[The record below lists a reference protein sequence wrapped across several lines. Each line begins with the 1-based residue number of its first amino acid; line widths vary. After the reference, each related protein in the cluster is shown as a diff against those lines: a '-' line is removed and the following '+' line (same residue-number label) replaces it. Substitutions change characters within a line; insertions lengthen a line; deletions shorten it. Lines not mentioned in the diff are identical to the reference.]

1 MADSSRSSG
10 ARYGYEYWSVG
21 RFIESTDDAYAG
33 GNVTP
38 ISPHVAG
45 FVAEILVGDNE
56 YVRAG
61 QPLIRL
67 DDRDFRAAA
76 DRAAAIVEARKA
88 TLNSLERKQTLQQT
102 AIRQAKAD
110 LDAKTAQAAFA
121 KQDDQRYRDLA
132 QTAAG
137 SRQNAER
144 ALSLNLA
151 AEASVISS
159 EAGLDAAKQ
168 QLTVLDAEIAVAK
181 ADVTQAEADQHTAE
195 LNLGYTDIRSPIDG
209 YVGNRAAQVG
219 AYVAGG
225 AYLVTI
231 IPAHDL
237 WVDANFKE
245 SQLEHMIPGQAATV
259 VADVLPNHV
268 FRGHVLTVAPAT
280 GAVFSV
286 IPPENATGN
295 FTKIVQRVPVRIK
308 LDDDPMLRGLRP
320 GLSAN
325 VGVDTRSSSGGP
337 TMTAAAIPS
346 TAAPSAAASEASWV
360 WSLGPFVVMCVG
372 MFIALLDIQIVA
384 SSLQDI
390 GGGLS
395 AAQDQISWVQTA
407 YLIAEIIMIPLS
419 GWLTR
424 VFSTRWLF
432 TASSVGFTIASMLCG
447 LAWNIES
454 MIVFRALQ
462 GMLGASMIPIV
473 FTSTFHYFQG
483 PRRVYSAAV
492 VGAIASV
499 APTLGP
505 VIGGFITDT
514 LDWRWLFYAN
524 VAPGI
529 AISILVPLL
538 VKIDKPDLSLLK
550 GADYPGIILLAMAL
564 GTLEYVLEEG
574 SRWNWFDDATIRD
587 CAMIA
592 VVAGSLFVVR
602 SLTFARPVV
611 DLRALGNRNFT
622 LGCILS
628 FITGI
633 GIFSTIY
640 LTPLFLGYVRGFSAW
655 QTGMAVFSTGM
666 ASLVGV
672 PVYVMLAKRFDTRWL
687 MMIGLAS
694 FGLSMWSFSFITHE
708 WGAAELFL
716 PQILRGFPQVF
727 AVAPSVNLGLGS
739 LPPERLKYASGLFNM
754 MRNLGGAVGIA
765 VCGAVLNNR
774 TNFHFHAIASN
785 LTPANGAMTRL
796 VNEVAQRYAAIP
808 GSQQAGYQA
817 ALKQLWALAYREAS
831 TLAYADAF
839 LAIMVCFIFATM
851 LVPFLRNVGPAKVP
865 AQAAH

>member
-1 MADSSRSSG
+1 
-10 ARYGYEYWSVG
+10 
-21 RFIESTDDAYAG
+21 
-33 GNVTP
+33 
-38 ISPHVAG
+38 
-45 FVAEILVGDNE
+45 
-56 YVRAG
+56 
-61 QPLIRL
+61 
-67 DDRDFRAAA
+67 
-76 DRAAAIVEARKA
+76 
-88 TLNSLERKQTLQQT
+88 
-102 AIRQAKAD
+102 
-110 LDAKTAQAAFA
+110 
-121 KQDDQRYRDLA
+121 
-132 QTAAG
+132 
-137 SRQNAER
+137 
-144 ALSLNLA
+144 
-151 AEASVISS
+151 
-159 EAGLDAAKQ
+159 
-168 QLTVLDAEIAVAK
+168 
-181 ADVTQAEADQHTAE
+181 
-195 LNLGYTDIRSPIDG
+195 
-209 YVGNRAAQVG
+209 
-219 AYVAGG
+219 
-225 AYLVTI
+225 
-231 IPAHDL
+231 
-237 WVDANFKE
+237 
-245 SQLEHMIPGQAATV
+245 
-259 VADVLPNHV
+259 
-268 FRGHVLTVAPAT
+268 
-280 GAVFSV
+280 
-286 IPPENATGN
+286 
-295 FTKIVQRVPVRIK
+295 
-308 LDDDPMLRGLRP
+308 
-320 GLSAN
+320 
-325 VGVDTRSSSGGP
+325 
-337 TMTAAAIPS
+337 MTAAAIPA
-346 TAAPSAAASEASWV
+346 TVAPSAAAVSERSWV
-360 WSLGPFVVMCVG
+360 WSLGPFMVMCVG

-384 SSLQDI
+384 SSLQNI

-432 TASSVGFTIASMLCG
+432 TASSVGFTVASMLCG

-524 VAPGI
+524 VVPGI

-550 GADYPGIILLAMAL
+550 GADYPGIILLAMTL

-592 VVAGSLFVVR
+592 AIAGFLFVVR

-765 VCGAVLNNR
+765 VCGAILNNR

-785 LTPANGAMTRL
+785 LTPANGAMNQARGRGRSALCGDARKPASRT
-796 VNEVAQRYAAIP
+796 P
-808 GSQQAGYQA
+808 GGAQA
-817 ALKQLWALAYREAS
+817 ALGAHLPRGLDDGLRRRLSRHHGRLHLRHDAGAFPAQCRPRRRSRRRLRTSSTSLALRRREAASKGASGDAEAAGRLSRFLDPPSRRDARHRSSRMRSVALVARTWALASDRHPRAHRGLVHLLARAGEHDDAAVQHRVVVADVARPFEILLDDEDRHLALAAQMHKRAADVLDDRRLDALGRLVEDKEFGLRHQRAGDGELLLLAARKVAAAASQHVVEHGKERKDLVVDRPLGSRPRRVAGHEIFAHGEQREN
-831 TLAYADAF
+831 LAALRDIAKAGLGPQVGRHLRHVLVVPADRAGRRHVLPHDRAQERRLADAIAAKDGQNAPG
-839 LAIMVCFIFATM
+839 LRLDRHGSQRLRRAVEKID
-851 LVPFLRNVGPAKVP
+851 LVDGQHAFTAPDRLRRRAGRRSPGRACPRPAP
-865 AQAAH
+865 SPREGTSP

>member
-1 MADSSRSSG
+1 
-10 ARYGYEYWSVG
+10 
-21 RFIESTDDAYAG
+21 
-33 GNVTP
+33 
-38 ISPHVAG
+38 
-45 FVAEILVGDNE
+45 
-56 YVRAG
+56 
-61 QPLIRL
+61 
-67 DDRDFRAAA
+67 
-76 DRAAAIVEARKA
+76 
-88 TLNSLERKQTLQQT
+88 
-102 AIRQAKAD
+102 
-110 LDAKTAQAAFA
+110 
-121 KQDDQRYRDLA
+121 
-132 QTAAG
+132 
-137 SRQNAER
+137 
-144 ALSLNLA
+144 
-151 AEASVISS
+151 
-159 EAGLDAAKQ
+159 
-168 QLTVLDAEIAVAK
+168 
-181 ADVTQAEADQHTAE
+181 
-195 LNLGYTDIRSPIDG
+195 
-209 YVGNRAAQVG
+209 
-219 AYVAGG
+219 
-225 AYLVTI
+225 
-231 IPAHDL
+231 
-237 WVDANFKE
+237 
-245 SQLEHMIPGQAATV
+245 
-259 VADVLPNHV
+259 
-268 FRGHVLTVAPAT
+268 
-280 GAVFSV
+280 
-286 IPPENATGN
+286 
-295 FTKIVQRVPVRIK
+295 
-308 LDDDPMLRGLRP
+308 
-320 GLSAN
+320 
-325 VGVDTRSSSGGP
+325 
-337 TMTAAAIPS
+337 MTAAAIPS
-346 TAAPSAAASEASWV
+346 TVAPSAAKPSDASWV

-419 GWLTR
+419 GRLTR

-514 LDWRWLFYAN
+514 LEWRWLFYAN
-524 VAPGI
+524 VVLGI

-538 VKIDKPDLSLLK
+538 VKIDEPDLSLLK
-550 GADYPGIILLAMAL
+550 GADYPGIILLAMTL

-587 CAMIA
+587 CTMIA
-592 VVAGSLFVVR
+592 AVAGFLFIVR
-602 SLTFARPVV
+602 SLTVPRPVV

-640 LTPLFLGYVRGFSAW
+640 LTPLFLGYVRGYSAW

-672 PVYVMLAKRFDTRWL
+672 PVYVILAKRFDTRWL
-687 MMIGLAS
+687 TMIGLAS
-694 FGLSMWSFSFITHE
+694 FGLSMWSFSFITHD

-796 VNEVAQRYAAIP
+796 VNEVAQRYRVNPREPASGIP
-808 GSQQAGYQA
+808 GSAQTAVATHLPRGVDPGLRRRLSRHHGVLRLCDDAGPFPAQRHRPESPGAGCALNPSARFRSRRRASHRHPAPHLLLVHRLARARQNDRA
-817 ALKQLWALAYREAS
+817 AVHDRVVVGDVARPFEILLHHQDRHLALAPEMHERAADILDDRGLDAFRRLIQNEQLRARHQRAPDRELLL
-831 TLAYADAF
+831 LAARKVAAAPPQHVVENREQAEDLVVDGALGARQGRKAGLQVLLDRKKRENLAPLRNIAETGARPLMGRERAHLLAVPLDRARGDAVLADDGAQQRRLADAVAAKHAQDSSDF
-839 LAIMVCFIFATM
+839 GLERHRAQRLRRAIEEIDAIDVQHGLTA
-851 LVPFLRNVGPAKVP
+851 PDRLRRPAGRR
-865 AQAAH
+865 